1 MKHFDLMALYYPEA
15 CIKSEEGRY
24 IEIRS
29 VKNYKEYRLCRTKGN
44 VNLTDYWFAMADAGK
59 RQPLA
64 YGCQFISMISDEE
77 QAENSWTSGH
87 EGQEICCAFFK
98 FRLEELNEKFRLE
111 EANISVQDIKNLIS
125 GALNNYKDEPADII
139 EYKWFYTIDNADAI
153 LVFFSDDKVKIQK
166 AVKRIKN
173 VKYMVNEEGR
183 EKEEKQREESVYYSD
198 YYVTGRCEKLR
209 KEDEREDQKAD
220 QEAGFMIKDFSI
232 ENGNAL
238 PQRQIREDGWC
249 EQTLTILQ
257 KCIGEYEKGKN
268 KKMVAYYQALGQ
280 IVNVLSQYEQ
290 ENPLKDY
297 FYIFYPSIVLFI
309 KQLNQSIALLN
320 DSGKEG
326 DECDDPIKIKY
337 EKMQV
342 LESGISEFIDTIE
355 MLMRHMGQSC
365 SDMLSDLG
373 RQGLPYDIPLRLCL
387 MYMSYLNV
395 LTSYLNDTEY
405 EYQFCLAP
413 LVYSRPT
420 TNYID
425 LGLPPGDRLIRIRL
439 SRHCMFMPRS
449 LLIILSHEALHYII
463 SDEQRI
469 IRAKYYIPV
478 IALVLTYEIV
488 PYHLLRDCRI
498 ESMDEKAILEKY
510 LEIVRRHIMKYA
522 EKFLKDQV
530 FSQKEDPCAFHLSQ
544 VFERVKIGCLA
555 MVYDAKNELR
565 RCITQIDSQ
574 TIRALNALNVPEKLI
589 RKIYIVQEQII
600 KQCERIWQEDH
611 FNQNMANITTLFR
624 EIYPDLG
631 TVMLLDLSPVD
642 YLEAILISES
652 YDPDP
657 DIISDVLVTRVA
669 ILKMVMEDGSEAND
683 WKKKWNDISR
693 EDLNQNQFLIELKKK
708 VEQVCVKFTENAKE
722 ADGNES
728 DVQEGGIMYC
738 LQILKFEKEYLK
750 KCKKFLG
757 EKIGG
762 KSKKRDILLA
772 LFRQFAVYEKAEEE
786 DPSAQDMFKA
796 LDELIF
802 CCKKDIK
809 DAYDR

>member
-1 MKHFDLMALYYPEA
+1 
-15 CIKSEEGRY
+15 
-24 IEIRS
+24 
-29 VKNYKEYRLCRTKGN
+29 
-44 VNLTDYWFAMADAGK
+44 
-59 RQPLA
+59 
-64 YGCQFISMISDEE
+64 
-77 QAENSWTSGH
+77 
-87 EGQEICCAFFK
+87 
-98 FRLEELNEKFRLE
+98 
-111 EANISVQDIKNLIS
+111 
-125 GALNNYKDEPADII
+125 
-139 EYKWFYTIDNADAI
+139 
-153 LVFFSDDKVKIQK
+153 
-166 AVKRIKN
+166 
-173 VKYMVNEEGR
+173 
-183 EKEEKQREESVYYSD
+183 
-198 YYVTGRCEKLR
+198 
-209 KEDEREDQKAD
+209 
-220 QEAGFMIKDFSI
+220 
-232 ENGNAL
+232 
-238 PQRQIREDGWC
+238 
-249 EQTLTILQ
+249 
-257 KCIGEYEKGKN
+257 
-268 KKMVAYYQALGQ
+268 
-280 IVNVLSQYEQ
+280 
-290 ENPLKDY
+290 
-297 FYIFYPSIVLFI
+297 
-309 KQLNQSIALLN
+309 
-320 DSGKEG
+320 
-326 DECDDPIKIKY
+326 
-337 EKMQV
+337 
-342 LESGISEFIDTIE
+342 
-355 MLMRHMGQSC
+355 
-365 SDMLSDLG
+365 
-373 RQGLPYDIPLRLCL
+373 
-387 MYMSYLNV
+387 
-395 LTSYLNDTEY
+395 
-405 EYQFCLAP
+405 
-413 LVYSRPT
+413 
-420 TNYID
+420 
-425 LGLPPGDRLIRIRL
+425 
-439 SRHCMFMPRS
+439 
-449 LLIILSHEALHYII
+449 
-463 SDEQRI
+463 
-469 IRAKYYIPV
+469 
-478 IALVLTYEIV
+478 
-488 PYHLLRDCRI
+488 
-498 ESMDEKAILEKY
+498 
-510 LEIVRRHIMKYA
+510 
-522 EKFLKDQV
+522 
-530 FSQKEDPCAFHLSQ
+530 
-544 VFERVKIGCLA
+544 

-693 EDLNQNQFLIELKKK
+693 EDLNQNQFLIELKNK